1 METTFRCELLS
12 WGRIYQMA
20 RRLALRI
27 RKAGFQP
34 DVVVAIARGG
44 YIPARILCDFMDI
57 FNLTSIR
64 VEHYTAGAHK
74 KQSARISSPLATDVR
89 EMKVLVVDDVSDTG
103 DTLELA
109 LDHIK
114 SFSPAEV
121 KVATLDHKM
130 ISTVEPDFYARKV
143 VKWRWIIYP
152 WAVIEDITGFIKRME
167 KTPGTPEE
175 AARRLEKERGIK
187 VPKKVLEDVY
197 AFLELEQN

>member
-1 METTFRCELLS
+1 METKFRCELLS
-12 WGRIYQMA
+12 WNRIYQMA
-20 RRLALRI
+20 RRLALKI
-27 RKAGFQP
+27 RQAGFQP

-74 KQSARISSPLATDVR
+74 KQFARISSPLGMDVR
-89 EMKVLVVDDVSDTG
+89 DMKVLVVDDVSDTG

-114 SFSPAEV
+114 SFSPEEV
-121 KVATLDHKM
+121 KVATLDHKKV
-130 ISTVEPDFYARKV
+130 STIEPDFYARKV
-143 VKWRWIIYP
+143 VNWRWIIYP

-167 KTPGTPEE
+167 KRPGTPEE
-175 AARRLEKERGIK
+175 AARRLEEERGVK
-187 VPKKVLEDVY
+187 VPKKVVEDVY
-197 AFLELEQN
+197 TFLDLEKN